1 MNIIASKWEDV
12 DEDWDIAGVKVLNV
26 STLETG
32 ITDFNGARISF
43 SSNMPIVKVLPE
55 LYVGA
60 TGTTKTETEK
70 IFNDLVLKSN
80 DAKDNGAT
88 ITYATSRF
96 LYTYD
101 KASQTGT
108 GYMDV
113 LLDEQNVKGA
123 RETYRIVLSVEDE
136 DGGKLQREIKVNT
149 VQDGKRFAFNA
160 YGTGYIGAFL
170 EMMRLVKE
178 LFPDSRLG

>member
-1 MNIIASKWEDV
+1 
-12 DEDWDIAGVKVLNV
+12 
-26 STLETG
+26 
-32 ITDFNGARISF
+32 
-43 SSNMPIVKVLPE
+43 MPIVKVLPE

-60 TGTTKTETEK
+60 TGTTKAETEK

-80 DAKDNGAT
+80 DTKDNGAT

-101 KASQTGT
+101 KTSQTGT

-136 DGGKLQREIKVNT
+136 DGGKLQREIKINT
-149 VQDGKRFAFNA
+149 AQDGKRFVFDA
-160 YGTGYIGAFL
+160 YGTGYIGAFFRDDEVGERIITGQQARICL
-170 EMMRLVKE
+170 LYTSPSPR
-178 LFPDSRLG
+178 DRG